1 MPADIQQVIIQEARS
16 HGLDPTYALAVAER
30 ESDFDPNAKASKT
43 IRGIFQMTGQLRDKY
58 GQGDSTDPATQTR
71 AFAAYS
77 KDLKADMG
85 RRLGREPSNNE
96 LYLAHHFGPSRAARM
111 SSGQIA
117 GNTPVDQVFTP
128 TEMAV
133 NPHFAR
139 AGTTGALTSGINADM
154 DKRSARFG
162 KLVGDQPPRPPADIP
177 AAAGAAP
184 LPGVAAGSA
193 APPPSAALPGVAP
206 APAANAPAT
215 APPPQGLPGVAPGAA
230 PDPIQSPPTPTQP
243 PVPATTPQPAPPSE
257 LASLGTPAGPL

>member
-58 GQGDSTDPATQTR
+58 GQGDSTDPAAQTR

-85 RRLGREPSNNE
+85 RRLGREPTNNE

-154 DKRSARFG
+154 DKRSARFS
-162 KLVGDQPPRPPADIP
+162 KLVGDQPPRPPADVP
-177 AAAGAAP
+177 T
-184 LPGVAAGSA
+184 
-193 APPPSAALPGVAP
+193 PPSAALPGVAP
-206 APAANAPAT
+206 AATPDAPAS
-215 APPPQGLPGVAPGAA
+215 PPSPQGLPGVAPGMVPGMA
-230 PDPIQSPPTPTQP
+230 PQPITPPTP
-243 PVPATTPQPAPPSE
+243 VPAPTPQPAPPSE